1 MKKILISGGAGYLG
15 TFMTQELL
23 KKHEIIVYD
32 KFYFPWLKKNK
43 KKNFK
48 QFKIKLY
55 FEKYIRCKFE

>member
-43 KKNFK
+43 KKS
-48 QFKIKLY
+48 QI
-55 FEKYIRCKFE
+55 IQD